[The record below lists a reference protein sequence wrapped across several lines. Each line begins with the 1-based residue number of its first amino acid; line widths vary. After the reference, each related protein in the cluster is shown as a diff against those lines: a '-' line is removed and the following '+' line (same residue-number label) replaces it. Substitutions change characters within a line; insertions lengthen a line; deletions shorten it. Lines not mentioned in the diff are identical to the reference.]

1 MKPTPVYLNQLGLV
15 CALGDN
21 HDDIYRRLTT
31 CQDNFLTSTVKH
43 SPGRPLPLGVVTTPL
58 PALAKFPEHERTRT
72 NQLLMAA
79 MEQIKPAFEAA
90 RARIDPLRI
99 GIVLGTSTS
108 GIAEG
113 ELAIAQ
119 SQPRGTLPKT
129 FHYASQEMAAP
140 ADYLARQFDIEGPA
154 YVVST
159 ACSSSAK
166 ALASARRLLRM
177 NICDLIIAGGVD
189 SLCGLT
195 VNGFSALE
203 SVSSEVCQPFSHSRK
218 GINIG
223 EGAALFLLSRQANPG
238 GVGTGSSR
246 PIQLSGVGETSDGH
260 HISAPD
266 PTGSGAAAA
275 MLAALKDA
283 DLSADAIDYLNLH
296 GTATPQN
303 DRMESLAVAQV
314 LGPQIACSSTKP
326 YTGHTLGAAG
336 AIEAAICWL
345 TLTKKAGMLPLHLW
359 DGERDPDLPPLK
371 FVENGA
377 QKALVRRA
385 MSNSFAFGGNNI
397 SLVMES
403 TE

>member
-1 MKPTPVYLNQLGLV
+1 MKALPVYLNHLGIV
-15 CALGDN
+15 CALGEQ
-21 HDDIYRRLTT
+21 HDEIFDRIVSGKTD
-31 CQDNFLTSTVKH
+31 CLTSTDAFSH
-43 SPGRPLPLGVVTTPL
+43 GRMLPMGMVNTPL
-58 PALAKFPEHERTRT
+58 PTLSSFPTHEQTRT

-79 MEQIKPAFEAA
+79 MVQIRAA
-90 RARIDPLRI
+90 YDQAVAHIDPLRI

-113 ELAIAQ
+113 EKAVAHWHDEGQ
-119 SQPRGTLPKT
+119 LPSD
-129 FHYASQEMAAP
+129 FHYARQEMEAP
-140 ADYLARQFDIEGPA
+140 AKSLARWLGTKGPA
-154 YVVST
+154 YVIST

-177 NICDLIIAGGVD
+177 GVCDLVIAGGVD
-189 SLCGLT
+189 SLCHLT

-203 SVSSEVCQPFSHSRK
+203 SVSDKPCQPFSLSRK

-223 EGAALFLLSRQANPG
+223 EGAALFLLSREPG
-238 GVGTGSSR
+238 KV
-246 PIQLSGVGETSDGH
+246 QLSGVGENSDAH

-266 PTGSGAAAA
+266 PTGTGAAAA
-275 MLAALKDA
+275 MTLALENAHLE
-283 DLSADAIDYLNLH
+283 SQAIDYLNLH

-314 LGPQIACSSTKP
+314 LGTDVACSSSKA

-345 TLTKKAGMLPLHLW
+345 TLTRDDGMLPVHLW
-359 DGERDPDLPPLK
+359 DGRRDPDVAAINLTQPGTRLSPL
-371 FVENGA
+371 
-377 QKALVRRA
+377 RYA

-397 SLVMES
+397 SLILER

>member
-1 MKPTPVYLNQLGLV
+1 MNKASVYLNQLGIV
-15 CALGDN
+15 CALGDQ
-21 HDDIYRRLTT
+21 HDLIRQKLLSGDKHCLTRT
-31 CQDNFLTSTVKH
+31 EDF
-43 SPGRPLPLGVVTTPL
+43 SPGQTLPLGVVNTPL
-58 PALAKFPEHERTRT
+58 PDLSDFPLHEQTRT

-79 MEQIKPAFEAA
+79 MLQIREAYEEAA
-90 RARIDPLRI
+90 SSIDPLRI

-113 ELAIAQ
+113 EQAVAHHH
-119 SQPRGTLPKT
+119 GKGALPAD
-129 FHYASQEMAAP
+129 FHYGRQEMASP
-140 ADYLARQFDIEGPA
+140 ATSLARWLKTQGPA
-154 YVVST
+154 YVIST

-177 NICDLIIAGGVD
+177 GVCDLVIAGGVD

-203 SVSSEVCQPFSHSRK
+203 SVSSKVCQPFSLSRD

-223 EGAALFLLSRQANPG
+223 EGAALFLLSRQQG
-238 GVGTGSSR
+238 EVS
-246 PIQLSGVGETSDGH
+246 LCGVGESSDAH

-266 PTGSGAAAA
+266 PEGKGAIAA
-275 MLAALKDA
+275 MTLALQDA
-283 DLSADAIDYLNLH
+283 NIDAKAIDYLNLH

-303 DRMESLAVAQV
+303 DKMESLAVAEV
-314 LGPQIACSSTKP
+314 LGGEVACSSTKP

-345 TLTKKAGMLPLHLW
+345 ALTHKDGALPVHLW
-359 DGERDPDLPPLK
+359 DEQHDPSVASINLVKPATRNEHLK
-371 FVENGA
+371 Y
-377 QKALVRRA
+377 A

-397 SLVMES
+397 ALILEH

>member
-1 MKPTPVYLNQLGLV
+1 MNKANIYLNELGIV
-15 CALGDN
+15 CALGDQ
-21 HDDIYRRLTT
+21 HELIRQKLATGDSHCLTGT
-31 CQDNFLTSTVKH
+31 EDF
-43 SPGRPLPLGVVTTPL
+43 SPGQTLPLGVVNTPL
-58 PALAKFPEHERTRT
+58 PNLSDFPPHEQTRT

-79 MEQIKPAFEAA
+79 MMQIREAYEEAA
-90 RARIDPLRI
+90 SSIDPLRI

-113 ELAIAQ
+113 EQAVAHHHNGGAL
-119 SQPRGTLPKT
+119 PRY
-129 FHYASQEMAAP
+129 FHYSRQEMVSP
-140 ADYLARQFDIEGPA
+140 ATSLARWLNTKGPA
-154 YVVST
+154 YVIST

-177 NICDLIIAGGVD
+177 GICDLVIAGGVD

-195 VNGFSALE
+195 INGFSALE
-203 SVSSEVCQPFSHSRK
+203 SVSKKACQPFSLSRD

-223 EGAALFLLSRQANPG
+223 EGAALFLLSQQQGEVTLR
-238 GVGTGSSR
+238 
-246 PIQLSGVGETSDGH
+246 GVGESSDAH

-266 PTGSGAAAA
+266 PEGKGAIAA
-275 MLAALKDA
+275 MTLALQDA
-283 DLSADAIDYLNLH
+283 NIDAKAIDYLNLH

-303 DRMESLAVAQV
+303 DKMESLAVAEV
-314 LGPQIACSSTKP
+314 LGSEVACSSTKP

-345 TLTKKAGMLPLHLW
+345 TLTNKDGALPVHLW
-359 DGERDPDLPPLK
+359 DEQHDPSVASINLVKPATRNEHLK
-371 FVENGA
+371 H
-377 QKALVRRA
+377 A

-397 SLVMES
+397 ALILEH

>member
-1 MKPTPVYLNQLGLV
+1 MNKACVYLNQLGIV
-15 CALGDN
+15 CALGDQ
-21 HDDIYRRLTT
+21 HDLIRQKLLSGDKHCLTRT
-31 CQDNFLTSTVKH
+31 EDF
-43 SPGRPLPLGVVTTPL
+43 SPGQTLPLGVVNTPL
-58 PALAKFPEHERTRT
+58 PDLSDFPLQEQTRT

-79 MEQIKPAFEAA
+79 MLQIREAYEEAA
-90 RARIDPLRI
+90 SSIDPLRI

-113 ELAIAQ
+113 EQAVAHHHDK
-119 SQPRGTLPKT
+119 GALPAD
-129 FHYASQEMAAP
+129 FHYGRQEMVSP
-140 ADYLARQFDIEGPA
+140 ATSLARWLKTQGPA
-154 YVVST
+154 YVIST

-177 NICDLIIAGGVD
+177 GVCDLVIAGGVD

-203 SVSSEVCQPFSHSRK
+203 SVSSKVCQPFSLSRD

-223 EGAALFLLSRQANPG
+223 EGAALFLLSQQQSE
-238 GVGTGSSR
+238 VS
-246 PIQLSGVGETSDGH
+246 LCGVGESSDAH

-266 PTGSGAAAA
+266 PEGKGAIAA
-275 MLAALKDA
+275 MTLALQDA
-283 DLSADAIDYLNLH
+283 NIDAKAIDYLNLH

-303 DRMESLAVAQV
+303 DKMESLAVAEV
-314 LGPQIACSSTKP
+314 LGGEVACSSTKP

-345 TLTKKAGMLPLHLW
+345 ALTHKDGALPVHLW
-359 DGERDPDLPPLK
+359 DEQHDPSVASINLVKPATRNEHLK
-371 FVENGA
+371 Y
-377 QKALVRRA
+377 A

-397 SLVMES
+397 ALILEH

>member
-1 MKPTPVYLNQLGLV
+1 MNKASIYLNQLGIV
-15 CALGDN
+15 CALGDQ
-21 HDDIYRRLTT
+21 HELIR
-31 CQDNFLTSTVKH
+31 QKLTSGDSHCLTETEDF
-43 SPGRPLPLGVVTTPL
+43 SPGQTLPLGMVNTRL
-58 PALAKFPEHERTRT
+58 PSLSAFPSHEQTRT

-79 MEQIKPAFEAA
+79 MLQIRKAYEEAA
-90 RARIDPLRI
+90 SSIDPLRI

-108 GIAEG
+108 GISEG
-113 ELAIAQ
+113 EQAIAHWHN
-119 SQPRGTLPKT
+119 SGKLPSD
-129 FHYASQEMAAP
+129 FHYSRQEMASP
-140 ADYLARQFDIEGPA
+140 ATSLARWLNTKGPA
-154 YVVST
+154 YVIST

-177 NICDLIIAGGVD
+177 GVCDLVIAGGVD

-203 SVSSEVCQPFSHSRK
+203 SVSNKACQPFSLSRD

-223 EGAALFLLSRQANPG
+223 EGAALFLLSQQRG
-238 GVGTGSSR
+238 EVTLR
-246 PIQLSGVGETSDGH
+246 GVGESSDAH

-266 PTGSGAAAA
+266 PLGKGAIAA
-275 MLAALKDA
+275 MSLALQDAGIEAKD
-283 DLSADAIDYLNLH
+283 IDYLNLH

-303 DRMESLAVAQV
+303 DRMESLAVAEV
-314 LGPQIACSSTKP
+314 LGGKVACSSTKP

-345 TLTKKAGMLPLHLW
+345 TLTNNDRALPVHLW
-359 DGERDPDLPPLK
+359 DGQHDPSVADIHLVKPAKRNEHLK
-371 FVENGA
+371 H
-377 QKALVRRA
+377 A

-397 SLVMES
+397 SLILER

>member
-1 MKPTPVYLNQLGLV
+1 MNKASVYLNQLGIV
-15 CALGDN
+15 CALGDQ
-21 HDDIYRRLTT
+21 HDLIRQKLFSGDKHCLTRT
-31 CQDNFLTSTVKH
+31 EDF
-43 SPGRPLPLGVVTTPL
+43 SPGQTLPLGVVNTPL
-58 PALAKFPEHERTRT
+58 PDLSDFPLQEQTRT

-79 MEQIKPAFEAA
+79 MIQIREAYDEAA
-90 RARIDPLRI
+90 SSIDPLRI

-113 ELAIAQ
+113 EQAVAHHHNEGAL
-119 SQPRGTLPKT
+119 PRDFDYGR
-129 FHYASQEMAAP
+129 QEMASP
-140 ADYLARQFDIEGPA
+140 ATSLARWLKTKGPA
-154 YVVST
+154 YVIST

-177 NICDLIIAGGVD
+177 GVCDLVIAGGVD

-203 SVSSEVCQPFSHSRK
+203 SVSNKVCQPFSLSRD

-223 EGAALFLLSRQANPG
+223 EGAALFLLSKQQGEVA
-238 GVGTGSSR
+238 
-246 PIQLSGVGETSDGH
+246 LCGVGESSDAH

-266 PTGSGAAAA
+266 PQGKGAIAA
-275 MLAALKDA
+275 MTLALQDA
-283 DLSADAIDYLNLH
+283 SIDAKAITYLNLH

-303 DRMESLAVAQV
+303 DKMESLAVAEV
-314 LGPQIACSSTKP
+314 LGSEVACSSTKP

-345 TLTKKAGMLPLHLW
+345 ALTHQDGALPVHLW
-359 DGERDPDLPPLK
+359 DEQHDPSVPSINLVKPATQNNPLK
-371 FVENGA
+371 Y
-377 QKALVRRA
+377 A

-397 SLVMES
+397 ALILEH